1 MHIKFL
7 VYTDGACSGNPGPGG
22 WGVVLINQTQKQVIE
37 MGGHAAESTNNQME
51 MTAVGKT
58 LRYIVDHL
66 PSILI
71 DGRKVTKATATI
83 CTDSKYVIQGLE
95 EWLPNWLRNNFRT
108 SAGKPVKNEVF
119 WKRLHQL
126 MEQLRALHCIV
137 EFKYV
142 PGHSGVAL
150 NERADKIAQAY
161 SKQQRIALFNGSTTD
176 FTALTGIKLPTT

>member
-22 WGVVLINQTQKQVIE
+22 WGVVLVNQTQKHVVE

-58 LRYIVDHL
+58 LRYLTD
-66 PSILI
+66 ILTS
-71 DGRKVTKATATI
+71 DQYPPKANFDVTI
-83 CTDSKYVIQGLE
+83 CTDSKYVIQGIE

-126 MEQLRALHCIV
+126 MEQLRTHRCKV

-161 SKQQRIALFNGSTTD
+161 SKKQKITLFEGTTSD
-176 FTALTGIKLPTT
+176 FTAVTGIKLPTT